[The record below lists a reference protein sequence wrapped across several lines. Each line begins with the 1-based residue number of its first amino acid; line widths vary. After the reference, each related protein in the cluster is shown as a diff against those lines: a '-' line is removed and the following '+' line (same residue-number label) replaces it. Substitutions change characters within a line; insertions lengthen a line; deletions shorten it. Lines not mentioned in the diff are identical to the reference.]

1 MADDQR
7 IVDTVAMQTTA
18 GKIAGR
24 LQTLEGYR
32 TQAQGHLQ
40 NLQFNYQ
47 AESANQ
53 FHSVM
58 EDWNAQFGTIT
69 NALGKVQTAL
79 GGTATNAD
87 HTEDTNKAQANELG
101 GTVQNLTL
109 PI

>member
-7 IVDTVAMQTTA
+7 IVDTAAMQTTV
-18 GKIAGR
+18 GKIAAR

-47 AESANQ
+47 AQSAQ
-53 FHSVM
+53 TYHTVM
-58 EDWNAQFGTIT
+58 EDWNGQFGKIT
-69 NALGKVQTAL
+69 DALGKVQTAL
-79 GGTATNAD
+79 GGTATNAE
-87 HTEDTNKAQANELG
+87 HTEDTNQGSANEFG
-101 GTVQNLTL
+101 GRVQNLSL